1 MIKIEKVIINNYRS
15 FKNKDNQIEKLTN
28 INVLVGKNNVG
39 KTNFLRAL
47 YLFFNPD
54 NYNAEID
61 RNEIKNKTGGGSKD
75 PIIEVRFID
84 DELSDKPEKY
94 TIICDLNKKIKE
106 RYRLKCKKEIEN
118 KILKSN
124 SYSQSKNIENYLKN
138 RIKCVFLST
147 TDEEIEVQSQKL
159 LNDLILRYYKK
170 KSKTVR
176 NSIKK
181 FEESYRDL
189 KETFSSNIGEI
200 ESDLANQFVS
210 LPSLDI
216 IPKLEQSLEK
226 DITSFLIENINLI
239 LDDAYAQGISTKGA
253 GIQRISLILLTIF
266 LLNNIFETENK
277 YILLDEPEAFLYP
290 LLEDELKNKLET
302 SVLNQDTM
310 QLFITTHS
318 STYLREINNS
328 EYSFSYFTQ
337 VKEEKH
343 YVRSKNDTD
352 INKYTRIENMNRK
365 NKYEVLK
372 NYGLLDGIDDYEY
385 IILCEGETD
394 CNYIKKILEGKEFI
408 PQIRYN
414 QYVLESRKENSQ
426 FKHNYFSSGA
436 GGILPILIYLNQA
449 SQVSRKVLVILD
461 GDREGVGVSDKILE
475 HEYDNLEIKKVV
487 LPKGKEI
494 EDVVFSKE
502 NFIKKV
508 LSVEPSLDKFKD
520 QFRNVIMNIPDNK
533 SLIEQTEQFIAGNN
547 ISGANIK
554 KIKPLLSQNLTKE
567 EIEAEYLLSE
577 IEPFFYQD

>member
-84 DELSDKPEKY
+84 NELSEKPEKY

-106 RYRLKCKKEIEN
+106 RYRLKCKKDIEN

-124 SYSQSKNIENYLKN
+124 SSSQSKNIENYLKN
-138 RIKCVFLST
+138 KIKCVFLST

-176 NSIKK
+176 NSIRK

-189 KETFSSNIGEI
+189 KQTFSSNIGEI

-290 LLEDELKNKLET
+290 LLEDELKNKLES

-318 STYLREINNS
+318 STYLKEINNS
-328 EYSFSYFTQ
+328 KYSFSYFTQ

-352 INKYTRIENMNRK
+352 INKYT
-365 NKYEVLK
+365 
-372 NYGLLDGIDDYEY
+372 
-385 IILCEGETD
+385 
-394 CNYIKKILEGKEFI
+394 
-408 PQIRYN
+408 
-414 QYVLESRKENSQ
+414 
-426 FKHNYFSSGA
+426 
-436 GGILPILIYLNQA
+436 
-449 SQVSRKVLVILD
+449 
-461 GDREGVGVSDKILE
+461 
-475 HEYDNLEIKKVV
+475 
-487 LPKGKEI
+487 
-494 EDVVFSKE
+494 
-502 NFIKKV
+502 
-508 LSVEPSLDKFKD
+508 
-520 QFRNVIMNIPDNK
+520 
-533 SLIEQTEQFIAGNN
+533 
-547 ISGANIK
+547 
-554 KIKPLLSQNLTKE
+554 
-567 EIEAEYLLSE
+567 
-577 IEPFFYQD
+577 